1 MVVPRSP
8 PHASRVVSPAAH
20 RSPACGSPIWGRTPS
35 ATVRDGLRRVDL
47 VGIDDR
53 ILDAAGMLEPQIL
66 GTLDAIHLATAM
78 ALGDDLEAI
87 LTYDDRMISG
97 ARLLGLTTATPR

>member
-1 MVVPRSP
+1 
-8 PHASRVVSPAAH
+8 
-20 RSPACGSPIWGRTPS
+20 
-35 ATVRDGLRRVDL
+35 
-47 VGIDDR
+47 
-53 ILDAAGMLEPQIL
+53 
-66 GTLDAIHLATAM
+66 M